1 MENLGIGHLAS
12 GKHTFSWVKQ
22 PDMAIFNSFLY
33 VYQRVLFNTI
43 QRYERYDLWPD
54 PPRKGFEDAKGWD
67 GERVTSL
74 EELL

>member
-1 MENLGIGHLAS
+1 
-12 GKHTFSWVKQ
+12 
-22 PDMAIFNSFLY
+22 MAIFNSFLY

-74 EELL
+74 EELLWLSIIVEILGPVYDR